1 MENGATDSMDHL
13 GANQRGARSKEAK
26 GNVLVSVRVRPDT
39 GANENS
45 RTEGEWMVDGRRS
58 LIAFRGKESYDYIYG
73 KNPCDTQRNLFTNCI
88 LCQIMFLR
96 PMTTTPKFMI
106 RQPSV

>member
-1 MENGATDSMDHL
+1 MEGGAADSKDNSNA
-13 GANQRGARSKEAK
+13 GKKGARSKEAK

-58 LIAFRGKESYDYIYG
+58 LIAFRGKESYDYVYG
-73 KNPCDTQRNLFTNCI
+73 ENTQESQHLLLANC
-88 LCQIMFLR
+88 LLNN
-96 PMTTTPKFMI
+96 
-106 RQPSV
+106 